1 MIKSY
6 AFGYNMID
14 LIVICLTTTFL
25 MDTLTELRNIS
36 LYWLRFI
43 ATLDSLLLIMKMF
56 DWLRLFDTTAFYVNL
71 IQMTISQVLPFLLI
85 YLISLLMISVPMSMI
100 GQI

>member
-6 AFGYNMID
+6 AFGYH
-14 LIVICLTTTFL
+14 VV
-25 MDTLTELRNIS
+25 MDTMTEFRNIS

-85 YLISLLMISVPMSMI
+85 YLISLLMISMPMSMI
-100 GQI
+100 G